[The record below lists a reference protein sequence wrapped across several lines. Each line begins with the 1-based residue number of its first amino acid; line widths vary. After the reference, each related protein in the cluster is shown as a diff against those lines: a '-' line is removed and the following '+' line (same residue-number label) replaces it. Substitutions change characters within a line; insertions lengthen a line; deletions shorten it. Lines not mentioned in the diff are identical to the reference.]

1 MKNPT
6 STKNIKTKRGGRA
19 KGVGEL
25 VGKLIDPALKKRGF
39 ASRDILENWQIIAPP
54 PYNRTTIPD
63 RLKWPRNKAG
73 SDGAL
78 LYLRC
83 IEGERMALSHDHER
97 ITEAVNRYFG
107 YVLVQTI
114 KLSNQPFPDQ
124 NATDPNNGGRSDGQM
139 NMTPEANGKIEKL
152 VQGVEDSELKQ
163 ALRELGQGLFNKN
176 KQK

>member
-1 MKNPT
+1 MKTP
-6 STKNIKTKRGGRA
+6 SGTKNIKSKRGGRA
-19 KGVGEL
+19 RGVGEL

-73 SDGAL
+73 SQGAL

-83 IEGERMALSHDHER
+83 IEGERMALSHDYER

-114 KLSNQPFPDQ
+114 KLSTQPFPEQ
-124 NATDPNNGGRSDGQM
+124 SGADPDNRPSAGVQV
-139 NMTPEANGKIEKL
+139 NMDPETSSKIEKM
-152 VQGVEDSELKQ
+152 VQGVEDKEIKQ
-163 ALRELGQGLFNKN
+163 ALHELGQGLFNKN
-176 KQK
+176 KK

>member
-1 MKNPT
+1 MKTP
-6 STKNIKTKRGGRA
+6 SGAKNIKTKRGGRA
-19 KGVGEL
+19 RGVGEL

-63 RLKWPRNKAG
+63 RLKWPRNKSG

-107 YVLVQTI
+107 YVLVQAI
-114 KLSNQPFPDQ
+114 KLSTQPFPKQSGADSG
-124 NATDPNNGGRSDGQM
+124 NGTSGGVQM
-139 NMTPEANGKIEKL
+139 NVDPETGNKIKKL
-152 VQGVEDSELKQ
+152 VQGVEDEELKQ
-163 ALRELGQGLFNKN
+163 ALHKLGQGVFNKN
-176 KQK
+176 KK